1 MSHVLVDLE
10 YGNKKVDIKKAKKMV
25 SELEKLSNAL
35 GRRLREEV
43 YDEVVAYAKKNNKN
57 YKGDV
62 SRFQKD

>member
-25 SELEKLSNAL
+25 SKLEKLSHAL
-35 GRRLREEV
+35 GRRIREEV
-43 YDEVVAYAKKNNKN
+43 YDGVMAYAEKNNKN

-62 SRFQKD
+62 SCFQKD